1 MRRIVLDMKGGLLA
15 EAVMQSL
22 SGCDPDFLVYRSS
35 KPEETLALCR
45 TCRANV
51 LVMEVIRQGIWKLSE
66 RLKLCNAVKQLGWVC
81 KVLLLVDENA
91 DELLASEVRQAVKGP
106 DEKTNSCD
114 FPLPDPYT
122 VPCRSGGR
130 RRFHRAPAA
139 GKQLSSAE
147 SARAA

>member
-1 MRRIVLDMKGGLLA
+1 MKGGLLA

-22 SGCDPDFLVYRSS
+22 SGCDPDFLVYCSS

-91 DELLASEVRQAVKGP
+91 DELLASEVRQAVKDQLVDNFIYASVSP
-106 DEKTNSCD
+106 TY
-114 FPLPDPYT
+114 L
-122 VPCRSGGR
+122 
-130 RRFHRAPAA
+130 A
-139 GKQLSSAE
+139 GVIDTL
-147 SARAA
+147 

>member
-22 SGCDPDFLVYRSS
+22 SGCDPDFLVYCSS

-45 TCRANV
+45 NCRANV

-66 RLKLCNAVKQLGWVC
+66 RLRLCSAVRQLGWDC

-91 DELLASEVRQAVKGP
+91 DELLAAEVRQAVK
-106 DEKTNSCD
+106 DQLVDNFIYAS
-114 FPLPDPYT
+114 
-122 VPCRSGGR
+122 VS
-130 RRFHRAPAA
+130 PAYLA
-139 GKQLSSAE
+139 GVIDTL
-147 SARAA
+147 